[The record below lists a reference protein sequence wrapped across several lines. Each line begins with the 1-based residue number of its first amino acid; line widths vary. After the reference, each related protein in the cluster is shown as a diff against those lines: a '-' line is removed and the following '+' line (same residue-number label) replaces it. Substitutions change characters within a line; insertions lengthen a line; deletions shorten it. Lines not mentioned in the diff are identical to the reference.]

1 MNDLRFLDDTGREW
15 IATETWI
22 GVGARA
28 EGGALPP
35 PIPHVTFKCPASSE
49 ELRTTASQSIWTM
62 GEEELR
68 ALLSQAMEDR
78 TRYAGGNRYGRS

>member
-1 MNDLRFLDDTGREW
+1 MYEQRVSDDNGREW

-35 PIPHVTFKCPASSE
+35 PIPHVTFKCPATSE
-49 ELRTTASQSIWTM
+49 ELRTTSSQSIWAM

-78 TRYAGGNRYGRS
+78 TRYAGGNRHGRS